1 VLLLQTLLGPIQPGL
16 DDNREMIKR
25 IDDWVSLDMS
35 VFSHRFLS
43 QPAVLQVT
51 KLLLNLPAG
60 VEHVVDAAST
70 DYTKSVLICKVRLQA
85 L

>member
-1 VLLLQTLLGPIQPGL
+1 MLLLQTLLGPIQPGL

-51 KLLLNLPAG
+51 TLLLNLPR